1 MNPDSTAAKPH
12 SLPAGGAGEP
22 QDLGREVSEARG
34 EIRTL
39 KWASTLAFVAI
50 VGTMG
55 FFYKALETF
64 NEGQQDVRQSLGAIY
79 QQTIALGERLDRQD
93 ERLSR
98 QDERLSRQ
106 DERLGRQ
113 DERLD
118 RQDERLRHVENGLVE
133 INGRLDQV
141 DGRLDRVDGRLDRMD
156 GRLANVEE
164 LLRVLVARSAD
175 PRE

>member
-1 MNPDSTAAKPH
+1 MNHDSAAAKPH
-12 SLPAGGAGEP
+12 SLPAGRAREH
-22 QDLGREVSEARG
+22 QDLGREVSETRG
-34 EIRTL
+34 EVRTL
-39 KWASTLAFVAI
+39 KWASALAFVAI

-79 QQTIALGERLDRQD
+79 QQTITLGERLDRQD
-93 ERLSR
+93 KRL
-98 QDERLSRQ
+98 D
-106 DERLGRQ
+106 RQ

-118 RQDERLRHVENGLVE
+118 RQDERLDRMDERLRHVESGLVEVNGRLDRMDGRLVE
-133 INGRLDQV
+133 INGRLDRQ
-141 DGRLDRVDGRLDRMD
+141 D

-175 PRE
+175 PS